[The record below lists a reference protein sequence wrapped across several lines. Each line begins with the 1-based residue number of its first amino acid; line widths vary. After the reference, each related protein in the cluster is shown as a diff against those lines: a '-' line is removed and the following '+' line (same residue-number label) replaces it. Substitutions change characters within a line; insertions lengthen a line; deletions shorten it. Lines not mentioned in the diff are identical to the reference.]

1 MTSKEGEKIRV
12 IIADDH
18 ALVREGIAKI
28 LSLEPDIKIIGEAA
42 DGKEVIELAKKLKP
56 DVILMDINMPNVNGI
71 AATREIKRENPDI
84 KIIALTIHEQVDYL
98 LELIRYG
105 ISGYVLKDVK
115 PDELIKTIRD
125 VSAGKGVIPPS
136 MTPKVFEEINRLSQK
151 DEGVTFDLTPR
162 EIEILRELAK
172 GLSNREIAEKLF
184 ISEKTVKN
192 HLTNIF
198 QKMGV
203 NDRTQAVLLGI
214 KHNII
219 DI

>member
-1 MTSKEGEKIRV
+1 MINKEGEKIRV

-28 LSLEPDIKIIGEAA
+28 LSLDPDIKIIGEAT

-125 VSAGKGVIPPS
+125 VFDGKGVIPPS

-151 DEGVTFDLTPR
+151 DDGVTFDLTPR

-172 GLSNREIAEKLF
+172 GLSNKEIAEKLF